1 MAKPVIVEN
10 RLFIEVAR
18 LIDESRSLVAHTVN
32 STLTLLY
39 YKIGRRVNEE
49 ILLSK
54 RAEYG
59 KKIFSNLS
67 YDLTLSY
74 GNNFSEK
81 NLRRMM

>member
-1 MAKPVIVEN
+1 MTKPVIIEKK
-10 RLFIEVAR
+10 LFADIAR
-18 LIDESRSLVAHTVN
+18 LIEESRSLVAQTVN
-32 STLTLLY
+32 SELRLLY
-39 YKIGRRVNEE
+39 WRIGRRVIEE
-49 ILLSK
+49 VLSNK